1 MFTLLNGFYEE
12 LTFVP
17 ERRVLLLGLQA
28 SGKTALLECMK
39 VHITTKHKQVS
50 SLSLGSEHSD
60 KPGISSSKLAALTPT
75 VGLNVARL
83 PTGRERLLVW
93 DLGGAEGLRPIWAR
107 YVSEAEALVWVVD
120 SSDPENME
128 ESRRCL
134 HQVLATEHLSRAPL
148 LVYANKQD
156 LDGAIDAVRT
166 SLALDL
172 LSDAE
177 LRPQCVQP
185 SSAKTGAGV
194 LEGLEWLV
202 QWLRNP
208 AGDVKTS
215 IKGS

>member
-17 ERRVLLLGLQA
+17 ERRVVLLGLQS
-28 SGKTALLECMK
+28 SGKTALIECMK
-39 VHITTKHKQVS
+39 MHYLRKPNHGLFSSVS
-50 SLSLGSEHSD
+50 SRAG
-60 KPGISSSKLAALTPT
+60 KPGLPTGKLKALTPT

-83 PTGRERLLVW
+83 PTGRENVLVW
-93 DLGGAEGLRPIWAR
+93 DLGGAEALRPIWER
-107 YVSEAEALVWVVD
+107 YVSEAEALIWVVD
-120 SSDPENME
+120 SSNSAAMA

-134 HQVLATEHLSRAPL
+134 RAVLAKGNLARAPL

-156 LDGAIDAVRT
+156 EEDAMDPVKT

-185 SSAKTGAGV
+185 SSAKSGAGV
-194 LEGLEWLV
+194 VEGLEWLV
-202 QWLRNP
+202 HWLRNP
-208 AGDVKTS
+208 SADVKTS
-215 IKGS
+215 IKGT